1 MNALASHPVR
11 FAGAWALAGLFALV
25 ATGCSSP
32 PPAPQEREQ
41 PAPAPSEPS
50 DPERRWMVRFEL
62 ANAYYAQSQFA
73 TALEEIKRALAIN
86 PNFGPAYNLRGLI
99 YASLGEDAQAD
110 ESFRR
115 ALQLNARDPDAMHNY
130 GWFLCQRQRLPEA
143 VAQFNQALSQ
153 PQYRDAARTL
163 AAKGLCQARAN
174 QWADAEASLMR
185 SYELDPSNAGTALNL
200 SDVLLRRGEL
210 TRARFY
216 IGRVNALPATS
227 NAQTLWLAAR
237 IEHKLGNTI
246 AARELGERIRTR
258 FPQAPELLRFDQG
271 RFDE

>member
-1 MNALASHPVR
+1 MSGVASR
-11 FAGAWALAGLFALV
+11 SSRLAGAWILAGVFTLAC
-25 ATGCSSP
+25 TGCSSP

-41 PAPAPSEPS
+41 PPPAPAEPS

-62 ANAYYAQSQFA
+62 ANAYYAQGQFA
-73 TALEEIKRALAIN
+73 TAMDEIKRALAIN

-130 GWFLCQRQRLPEA
+130 GWFLCQRQRMPEA
-143 VAQFNQALSQ
+143 VAQFNQALAQ

-163 AAKGLCQARAN
+163 AARGLCQARAN
-174 QWADAEASLMR
+174 QWGEAEASLMR

-210 TRARFY
+210 QRARFY
-216 IGRVNALPATS
+216 ISRVNALPATS

-237 IEHKLGNTI
+237 IEHKLGNTL
-246 AARELGERIRTR
+246 AARELGDRIRTR
-258 FPQAPELLRFDQG
+258 FPQAPELLLFDQG
-271 RFDE
+271 KFDE